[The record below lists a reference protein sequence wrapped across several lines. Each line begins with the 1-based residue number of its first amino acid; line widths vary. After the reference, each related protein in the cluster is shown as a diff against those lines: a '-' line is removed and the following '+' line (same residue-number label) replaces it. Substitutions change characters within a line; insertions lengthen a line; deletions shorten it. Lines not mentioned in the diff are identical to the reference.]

1 MHEHRDSNPAALFRL
16 LRFLLAY
23 ALALLVL
30 LWLLPSAGAFLQSV
44 YDGLDA
50 ATRYALVAAL
60 LATLAGQGLVH
71 YRRLRRFAPGAAK
84 SNEASS

>member
-1 MHEHRDSNPAALFRL
+1 MHEHRDSSPAALFRL
-16 LRFLLAY
+16 LRFLLVY
-23 ALALLVL
+23 GLVLAVL
-30 LWLLPSAGAFLQSV
+30 LWLLPNAGAFLQSV

-71 YRRLRRFAPGAAK
+71 YRRLRRFAAAAGN
-84 SNEASS
+84 SPETSS